1 VKYFLLALIL
11 VSTPALAGKIKG
23 ERFPQMMELPYHHP
37 RSMIGQDP
45 ITADEVNMCADLQ
58 WQADWGPLSHRR
70 NMSGSIG
77 TCSPK
82 AGVCAVYWLDT
93 GLCDIL
99 DTATVATHRQ
109 PRPKL
114 TKQQRIQQL
123 EDAIDHCYSGAPK
136 FGPQAPCEM
145 YEKQL
150 EEEFMK

>member
-1 VKYFLLALIL
+1 VKYFLLALML

-45 ITADEVNMCADLQ
+45 ITADEVNMCVDLQ

-70 NMSGSIG
+70 NLSGSIG

-82 AGVCAVYWLDT
+82 TGVCAVYWLDT
-93 GLCDIL
+93 GLCDIIEQMPKQ
-99 DTATVATHRQ
+99 AMK

-114 TKQQRIQQL
+114 TKQQRLQQL
-123 EDAIDHCYSGAPK
+123 QDAIDHCYSGAPK

-145 YEKQL
+145 YEDML
-150 EEEFMK
+150 EKELMR